1 MVKKRKKENKIHG
14 LVLLKT
20 ETVQKKSIPER
31 TYKVEDVDQE
41 NKIKLYF
48 NLVPSGSLYRYS
60 ILLINESLAPIVE
73 VKIKVKIPNF
83 LELKRYSPTNID
95 ISFPSSDERGFSLI
109 NMEIDELNEKSRT
122 QLNLYFT
129 PDSLDKKGPI
139 ITVITY
145 VNNKDFVR
153 VINSEPIEIII
164 NPLNVQPKIIAS
176 TEISNF
182 LKMEGIKK
190 VIKSLGIAN
199 VIESDTTRNLLFN
212 HVNLILQQHEF
223 QLIAIDNEKRV
234 AWYYGTDLE
243 SRKDILV
250 IGQIISN
257 KVEFLAASQN
267 HQILIPLLII
277 LSKEFKNHIM
287 NIGDII
293 SSVDQ
298 IYDVECKFCGTVFP
312 YFPKKG
318 VSIECKNCH
327 KEQVLW

>member
-129 PDSLDKKGPI
+129 PESLDKKGPLN
-139 ITVITY
+139 TVITY

-153 VINSEPIEIII
+153 VIDSEPMEIII
-164 NPLNVQPKIIAS
+164 NPLNIQPKIIAS
-176 TEISNF
+176 TEISIF
-182 LKMEGIKK
+182 LKLEGIKK

-199 VIESDTTRNLLFN
+199 VIENDTTLNLFFN
-212 HVNLILQQHEF
+212 HVNLILQNHEF

-243 SRKDILV
+243 SRKDILI
-250 IGQIISN
+250 IGQIVSN
-257 KVEFLAASQN
+257 KIEFLAASQN

-277 LSKEFKNHIM
+277 LSKEFKKHIL

-293 SSVDQ
+293 GNVEQ
-298 IYDVECKFCGTVFP
+298 IYNVECKYCGTVLP